1 VAENRHRGLVG
12 PDAVTSADM
21 MIGTGLYRL
30 VYLGTTPSLEKV
42 FTVAEAVAGHPC
54 HDPPRSEDKG
64 SGRTRARVSGMTST

>member
-1 VAENRHRGLVG
+1 
-12 PDAVTSADM
+12 